1 MPAQWIM
8 RVTDFQYDLP
18 KYLIAQEPIPNRT
31 DSRLLVLD
39 GASGA
44 LQDRHFA
51 DLPEMLNPGDLLVF
65 NDTRVLKARLFGRR
79 PTGGKVEILIE
90 RVKGDRRA
98 LAHLNPAR
106 VQKPGASVLLEDD
119 LELRVIERRPDDL
132 FVVELAGALTLYE
145 LMERYGQVPLPP
157 YIARHASDLDVE
169 RYQTVYGRLP
179 GAVAAPTAGLHFD
192 TAMLEL
198 LAARGVESA
207 YVTLHVGVGTFQ
219 PLRVEYVADHR
230 MHQEYVEVPAATCD
244 KIRAARDRGG
254 RIVAVGTTSVRALE
268 TAAANGELQ
277 PVSTD
282 TDLFITPGFK
292 FQVVDA
298 MVTNFHLPESTL
310 LMLVCAFAGH
320 DKVLEAYHHAVRQ
333 RYRFFSYGD
342 AMFVTPSPAAR

>member
-106 VQKPGASVLLEDD
+106 VQKPGTTVLEYRECTAIRDTVNALEELGFSVE
-119 LELRVIERRPDDL
+119 
-132 FVVELAGALTLYE
+132 
-145 LMERYGQVPLPP
+145 
-157 YIARHASDLDVE
+157 
-169 RYQTVYGRLP
+169 
-179 GAVAAPTAGLHFD
+179 
-192 TAMLEL
+192 
-198 LAARGVESA
+198 
-207 YVTLHVGVGTFQ
+207 TFQ
-219 PLRVEYVADHR
+219 PPKDR
-230 MHQEYVEVPAATCD
+230 
-244 KIRAARDRGG
+244 KAAR
-254 RIVAVGTTSVRALE
+254 TTCSWLSLPVR
-268 TAAANGELQ
+268 
-277 PVSTD
+277 
-282 TDLFITPGFK
+282 
-292 FQVVDA
+292 
-298 MVTNFHLPESTL
+298 
-310 LMLVCAFAGH
+310 
-320 DKVLEAYHHAVRQ
+320 
-333 RYRFFSYGD
+333 
-342 AMFVTPSPAAR
+342 

>member
-1 MPAQWIM
+1 M

-292 FQVVDA
+292 FRVVDA

>member
-1 MPAQWIM
+1 M
-8 RVTDFQYDLP
+8 RVADFQYDLP

-192 TAMLEL
+192 TAMLEAI
-198 LAARGVESA
+198 AAHGVESA
-207 YVTLHVGVGTFQ
+207 YVTLHVGAGTFQ

-268 TAAANGELQ
+268 TAAANGELK

-342 AMFVTPSPAAR
+342 AMFVTPGPAAR

>member
-1 MPAQWIM
+1 M

-207 YVTLHVGVGTFQ
+207 YVTLHVGAGTFQ

-292 FQVVDA
+292 FRVVDA